1 MKSLYVFNSLEI
13 TDLDHIQR
21 EISRGLFQT
30 LCIQH
35 SFKSRDGNSLFNST
49 MNIRILYGKDFQI
62 RYLNHQRCI
71 MLSRGGSLSLLPMRS
86 IPQNQGKSK
95 VSRSYLRQRPC
106 FLTKRFMHSTPVA
119 HLLIFLLGKG
129 ALL

>member
-35 SFKSRDGNSLFNST
+35 SFKSRDGNSLFDST

-71 MLSRGGSLSLLPMRS
+71 MLSRGWFVVAAANAFYSAKSRYV
-86 IPQNQGKSK
+86 QG
-95 VSRSYLRQRPC
+95 
-106 FLTKRFMHSTPVA
+106 LTYNSAPAF
-119 HLLIFLLGKG
+119 
-129 ALL
+129 

>member
-35 SFKSRDGNSLFNST
+35 SFKSRDGNSLFDST
-49 MNIRILYGKDFQI
+49 NKIFKSSKMHYAFQGWFVVAAANAF
-62 RYLNHQRCI
+62 YSAK
-71 MLSRGGSLSLLPMRS
+71 SR
-86 IPQNQGKSK
+86 
-95 VSRSYLRQRPC
+95 
-106 FLTKRFMHSTPVA
+106 
-119 HLLIFLLGKG
+119 
-129 ALL
+129 